1 MLVRLHLSQFGVE
14 VLGDL
19 LLLLGLA
26 LDTRDFRLDLE
37 NVILLL
43 LDQLFDGLESLVSLL
58 HTKER
63 FLPVIEQ
70 GLLGHDDL
78 LDFDGGLLQGISS
91 SSCLFLLGYELGL
104 VKSLLLVESLDL
116 FVHGVNEGILALLLL
131 FKVNHGLFS
140 SVSCPPCNRNFG
152 LHDLIVLF
160 DLF

>member
-131 FKVNHGLFS
+131 FKVDHGLFS
-140 SVSCPPCNRNFG
+140 SVSGPPCNRNFG